1 MKNLFE
7 KTRKFSLL
15 LILSGSLACLPL
27 SVSATTLASAD
38 TTVNGIADF
47 EDLGLAPET
56 DWHGTQNGDTVIRSG
71 SYSFTNTYTP
81 DWDSWMG
88 FAFANISDSTYVP
101 DLGYGNQ
108 YKNAVGGGAL
118 GSSAYGVVYDH
129 GVVDL
134 LEAGEEGAEIP
145 GCYVTNNIMLYNAA
159 VNGDTYSGGP
169 FESGDYFK
177 VFFRGIRP
185 DGDTAVIEY
194 YLADCRDADSAEHYI
209 LNSWEWVDLSG
220 LGAVSQLLIGFEG
233 SRVNQY
239 GPLLPSYMAIDK
251 IGVVRP
257 ESRVIEDSL
266 LIGDDALLA
275 FEDVFSLPGTGRWD
289 VVAGEPD
296 AEGVASVSV
305 GEEGLQDTENKMI
318 HIGKPI
324 EFNEENFRQK
334 FPYLPGISLVRHE
347 LVKFVQH
354 SSVKIFRPDIDREH
368 SRSVSASQHSAS
380 GQLPVDVTR
389 QSRKKPHF
397 RNMLFSV

>member
-118 GSSAYGVVYDH
+118 GSATYGVVFDH

-159 VNGDTYSGGP
+159 VRGG
-169 FESGDYFK
+169 
-177 VFFRGIRP
+177 
-185 DGDTAVIEY
+185 
-194 YLADCRDADSAEHYI
+194 LA
-209 LNSWEWVDLSG
+209 
-220 LGAVSQLLIGFEG
+220 G
-233 SRVNQY
+233 SR
-239 GPLLPSYMAIDK
+239 
-251 IGVVRP
+251 
-257 ESRVIEDSL
+257 
-266 LIGDDALLA
+266 
-275 FEDVFSLPGTGRWD
+275 
-289 VVAGEPD
+289 
-296 AEGVASVSV
+296 
-305 GEEGLQDTENKMI
+305 
-318 HIGKPI
+318 
-324 EFNEENFRQK
+324 
-334 FPYLPGISLVRHE
+334 
-347 LVKFVQH
+347 
-354 SSVKIFRPDIDREH
+354 
-368 SRSVSASQHSAS
+368 
-380 GQLPVDVTR
+380 
-389 QSRKKPHF
+389 
-397 RNMLFSV
+397 